1 MKFTVDTWDPDYGS
15 PSAADLEDASEN
27 VEVSVEMPAAEWRA
41 VAPNVE
47 PIDDILFID
56 GVRRVDASVWIEQ
69 PPDFPGFAL
78 AAVYAAGA
86 VRCDGRARIEAAE
99 VSRGLFTGV
108 NAHDVDTRV
117 GTYRVRATKGSTPEE
132 LWLGIQ
138 QRMGDLEAGVA
149 RSVGGAA
156 LVVVDGPLSHH
167 QDVENA
173 VGYIKTQKV
182 QYLPLE
188 LRHVLTSLPVGFRT
202 PLFLTTTS
210 WSRFSWYLRLANHA
224 GPAGGLVRC
233 EITGDRA
240 PDVAIKVANQV
251 SASLPPFASER
262 HKDPRAPQN
271 LYPIGG
277 LERELKH
284 RLGDRE
290 LAIRALRRAAEEVEG
305 ALSVPGI

>member
-1 MKFTVDTWDPDYGS
+1 VRFTVEAWDSDYGA
-15 PSAADLEDASEN
+15 PTEAELDDASQS
-27 VEVSVEMPAAEWRA
+27 VDVSVEVRPEEWRPLLPETGA
-41 VAPNVE
+41 VE
-47 PIDDILFID
+47 DILFVD
-56 GVRRVDASVWIEQ
+56 GVRRVDATLWIDQ

-78 AAVYAAGA
+78 AATYAAGA
-86 VRCDGRARIEAAE
+86 VRCNGRALIEESE
-99 VSRGLFTGV
+99 VERGLFTS
-108 NAHDVDTRV
+108 APAADVVTSI
-117 GTYRVRATKGSTPEE
+117 GTYEVKATKGTTSEE

-138 QRMGDLEAGVA
+138 QRMGDLEAAVTRKA
-149 RSVGGAA
+149 GGAEM
-156 LVVVDGPLSHH
+156 LVVDGPLSHVR
-167 QDVENA
+167 DLDNA

-188 LRHVLTSLPVGFRT
+188 LRQVLTALPAGYRT

-233 EITGDRA
+233 EIDAGMSAADAAR
-240 PDVAIKVANQV
+240 VATRV
-251 SASLPPFASER
+251 SATLPRYASAR

-277 LERELKH
+277 LERELRH

-290 LAIRALRRAAEEVEG
+290 LAMRALRQAARAA
-305 ALSVPGI
+305 A

>member
-1 MKFTVDTWDPDYGS
+1 VKFSVDSWDPDYGS
-15 PSAADLEDASEN
+15 PSTADLEDASEN
-27 VEVSVEMPAAEWRA
+27 VEVGIEMAAADWKPLVPDSDR
-41 VAPNVE
+41 VA
-47 PIDDILFID
+47 DLLFID
-56 GVRRVDASVWIEQ
+56 GVRRVDASLWIEQ
-69 PPDFPGFAL
+69 PPDFPAFAL
-78 AAVYAAGA
+78 AATYAAGA
-86 VRCDGRARIEAAE
+86 VRCDGRSRIEAAE
-99 VSRGLFTGV
+99 VSRGLFTG
-108 NAHDVDTRV
+108 AIASDVETRV
-117 GTYRVRATKGSTPEE
+117 GTYAVRATKGSTPEE

-149 RSVGGAA
+149 RSVGGAEV
-156 LVVVDGPLSHH
+156 VVVDGPLSHH

-188 LRHVLTSLPVGFRT
+188 LRSVLTALPVGYRT

-210 WSRFSWYLRLANHA
+210 WSRYSWYLRLANHA

-233 EITGDRA
+233 EISGDRDTA
-240 PDVAIKVANQV
+240 EAIRIANQV
-251 SASLPPFASER
+251 SATLPGFASDR

-290 LAIRALRRAAEEVEG
+290 LAIRALRLAA
-305 ALSVPGI
+305 A